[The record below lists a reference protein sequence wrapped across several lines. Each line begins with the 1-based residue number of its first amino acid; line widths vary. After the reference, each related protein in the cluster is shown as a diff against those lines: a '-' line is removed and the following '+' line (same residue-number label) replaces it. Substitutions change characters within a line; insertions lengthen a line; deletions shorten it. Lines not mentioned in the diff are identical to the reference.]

1 MAISETNQSS
11 EEKSSTGENVD
22 SVDNAT
28 GDNGKETD
36 GEDEDDVLNYAE
48 TTSSDDASDSVGDE
62 RDVEEM
68 EINGEDSEDLNVSDL
83 FATSRSE
90 RIVKTRL
97 CSFYQCKYLLL
108 LLLLR

>member
-11 EEKSSTGENVD
+11 KEKSSTGENVD
-22 SVDNAT
+22 SFDNAT

-36 GEDEDDVLNYAE
+36 SEDEDDVLNYAE
-48 TTSSDDASDSVGDE
+48 TASSDDESDSVGDE

-90 RIVKTRL
+90 RIVKTWL